1 MRLELVR
8 DWMSRDVLTVGP
20 DTPLAEAGHLLV
32 SHNIRRLPVVD
43 AGQLVGILTYGDI
56 RGARST
62 VRQDIDDLE
71 LVYIQSRMSVRDL
84 MSAPVITVGEDQ
96 TIGQAAQLMLENK
109 IGGIPVLNSH
119 GELVGILTESDVF
132 RLVVHNW
139 MRAGGNEAEPYA
151 HYG

>member
-1 MRLELVR
+1 M
-8 DWMSRDVLTVGP
+8 
-20 DTPLAEAGHLLV
+20 
-32 SHNIRRLPVVD
+32 
-43 AGQLVGILTYGDI
+43 GILTYGDI

-71 LVYIQSRMSVRDL
+71 LVYIQSRLSVRDL

-109 IGGIPVLNSH
+109 IGGIPVQYSH

-139 MRAGGNEAEPYA
+139 MRAAGDEAEPYA